1 MLLSSPLNGSLYIG
15 NMYLLVIS
23 HPVLFYSCLRP
34 THHRNIPE
42 TLVFGVCN
50 SLERPASNKPP
61 TPGRARGK
69 GLRESRV

>member
-42 TLVFGVCN
+42 TLVFSRAPCLNQTTYSRTGSGKRAQGKQ
-50 SLERPASNKPP
+50 SL
-61 TPGRARGK
+61 GG
-69 GLRESRV
+69 